1 MVSTPNLNFLAG
13 ALSDPAFRDSVLESD
28 LCLADGM
35 PLVWVA
41 RALGL
46 PIRSRVA
53 GSDLFAALAKHPG
66 PPLRVYFFGG
76 PDGAAQAACERVN
89 ANAHGLRCVGFD
101 SPGFVSIEAMSDAP
115 RIARINGSG
124 AQFVVAALGARKG
137 QAWLRH
143 NRAQLRAPV
152 LCHLG
157 AVVNFAAGRVR
168 RAPAWLQRLG
178 LEWLW
183 RIGQEPAL
191 WRRYAGDGL
200 ALLRLMAT
208 RVLPLMRA
216 RDDSP
221 AGDACIT
228 SHAAGG
234 HCTLTLRGG
243 WTAERLAPLRAAL
256 AQAAASAGRLT
267 LVLRDAT
274 HVDSAFIGLLML
286 APRAFAGGVDIVEA
300 SPRVARLFR
309 LHCADFLLAPARGS
323 HA

>member
-1 MVSTPNLNFLAG
+1 MTDLSDMTSAAPAVDFDREVYCVLGLPVDAVDMDGAVAAVRRAAASGRRCMVSTPNLNFLAG

-208 RVLPLMRA
+208 RR
-216 RDDSP
+216 
-221 AGDACIT
+221 
-228 SHAAGG
+228 HAGG
-234 HCTLTLRGG
+234 LGCWR
-243 WTAERLAPLRAAL
+243 
-256 AQAAASAGRLT
+256 
-267 LVLRDAT
+267 
-274 HVDSAFIGLLML
+274 
-286 APRAFAGGVDIVEA
+286 
-300 SPRVARLFR
+300 
-309 LHCADFLLAPARGS
+309 
-323 HA
+323 